1 MPDMA
6 KSGPHASP
14 HATSHH
20 APRDYART
28 PLNVYW
34 EMTQACALA
43 CRHCRAEALSAPH
56 PMELTFDEGV
66 DFLKQIP
73 EFGHP
78 LPQLILTGGD
88 PLARSDLFELIDE
101 ARQLG
106 ISVSI
111 TPAATAALVRDVL
124 VRLKEHFV
132 EGLGL
137 SLDGST
143 SELHDSIRGVPGT
156 FARTIQAM
164 RWAQELL
171 MPVQVN
177 TLVSAETAGDLPAIY
192 ELLKPMGVAR
202 WSLFFLISVGRGKV
216 LQPLS
221 PEDSEKLM
229 QWVYTTS
236 NKAPFIVATTEAPSY
251 RRVVLEQTRAQGMT
265 GEQIKR
271 SGATKGFGI
280 RDGHGVVFV
289 SNTGDICPAGF
300 LPLGAGNV
308 RKDRL
313 VDVYRNAPLF
323 RALHDPA
330 QFEGRCGVCEFNA
343 LCGGSRARAFAAT
356 GNPCA
361 SDPLCIYE
369 PREGRSIQ

>member
-1 MPDMA
+1 M
-6 KSGPHASP
+6 K
-14 HATSHH
+14 
-20 APRDYART
+20 
-28 PLNVYW
+28 
-34 EMTQACALA
+34 
-43 CRHCRAEALSAPH
+43 
-56 PMELTFDEGV
+56 
-66 DFLKQIP
+66 
-73 EFGHP
+73 
-78 LPQLILTGGD
+78 
-88 PLARSDLFELIDE
+88 
-101 ARQLG
+101 
-106 ISVSI
+106 
-111 TPAATAALVRDVL
+111 
-124 VRLKEHFV
+124 
-132 EGLGL
+132 
-137 SLDGST
+137 
-143 SELHDSIRGVPGT
+143 
-156 FARTIQAM
+156 
-164 RWAQELL
+164 
-171 MPVQVN
+171 
-177 TLVSAETAGDLPAIY
+177 
-192 ELLKPMGVAR
+192 
-202 WSLFFLISVGRGKV
+202 
-216 LQPLS
+216 
-221 PEDSEKLM
+221 
-229 QWVYTTS
+229 
-236 NKAPFIVATTEAPSY
+236 
-251 RRVVLEQTRAQGMT
+251 